1 MDFITVNFVQ
11 NPHFLVEKEEAFS
24 PLLSKPKGTAPPSHA
39 GRYPDNC
46 SSLDCPS
53 SFNLKFFPLRAHSSD
68 WKGKGGNPTSSVT
81 LQVKPQGTVPA
92 DKAAPLLGARTTI
105 HPIKD
110 SPVKRNGASET
121 AHWESVFTAI
131 LKNFN

>member
-11 NPHFLVEKEEAFS
+11 KPHFLVKKEEAFS
-24 PLLSKPKGTAPPSHA
+24 LLLSKHKGTAPPSHA
-39 GRYPDNC
+39 GHYPDNC
-46 SSLDCPS
+46 SSLDFPS

-92 DKAAPLLGARTTI
+92 RTTI

-110 SPVKRNGASET
+110 PPVNRNGASET
-121 AHWESVFTAI
+121 ARCESVFTAV